1 MDKNSLLQQ
10 VKALLR
16 PAFGDRLCGVV
27 LYGSEARGE
36 ALADSDIDILVL
48 LKGPLCI
55 GEDIDTATRAIYPL
69 MLQLDRIID
78 AKPVDV
84 RHYEAGLAP
93 LYRYAQ
99 REGILA

>member
-1 MDKNSLLQQ
+1 MDKSSLLEQI
-10 VKALLR
+10 KALLR
-16 PAFGDRLCGVV
+16 PAFGGRLSGVL
-27 LYGSEARGE
+27 LYGSEARGD
-36 ALADSDIDILVL
+36 ARPDSDIDILVL
-48 LKGPLCI
+48 LEGPLHI

-78 AKPVDV
+78 AKPVDI

-93 LYRYAQ
+93 LYRHAQ